1 EAAPPKYVAVLRAF
15 RRTTEAL
22 PWGTYQFF
30 RELAKLGGFLGRK
43 GDGEPGWQTIWR
55 GWMKLQAMVQGAE
68 LDLRLE

>member
-1 EAAPPKYVAVLRAF
+1 MGNVSVFSGVGETRGIP
-15 RRTTEAL
+15 
-22 PWGTYQFF
+22 GT
-30 RELAKLGGFLGRK
+30 K